1 MQTIKELG
9 EHLYKIK
16 ERIFAQTAKPEVG
29 AALDAQ
35 RIESEEVNATRKKN
49 LRFGNDPWLIEQFA
63 LQNIKVPAVFED
75 AEEDQ
80 ADSWA
85 AKSVQADASSE
96 HQELEFGDLQPGN
109 DGNQLIREPERNN
122 SDKITGFG

>member
-85 AKSVQADASSE
+85 AKSVQADASLE